1 MQAGHGDY
9 VIWLMLGGLDRG
21 IMNLT
26 YDADGVGTPLP
37 IPVQIENRVKID
49 MLAAVAL
56 ERYAKKLRE
65 RMTAGLALLD
75 GDHEKIVYPAVDWS
89 GRDQAL
95 CYDDALEQL
104 GEILPIADTTTPPG
118 EEPQV

>member
-89 GRDQAL
+89 ARDQAL

-104 GEILPIADTTTPPG
+104 ADVLPIADTTTPPG
-118 EEPQV
+118 EEPQS

>member
-21 IMNLT
+21 IMNLV

-37 IPVQIENRVKID
+37 IAVQLQNRVKID

-56 ERYAKKLRE
+56 ERYATKLRA
-65 RMTAGLALLD
+65 RLTAGVALID
-75 GDHEKIVYPAVDWS
+75 SPPENIVYPAVDWS
-89 GRDQAL
+89 ARDQAL

-104 GEILPIADTTTPPG
+104 GDILPIADETTPPG
-118 EEPQV
+118 EESQA